1 MSGTVFVDTVT
12 GDLKYQGTTSTPGI
26 LANSAGNIPLV
37 PMILT
42 NGIVHGIA
50 YANLNTF
57 TPIGSIN
64 FDPSIYFG
72 GNSKITRTIVFKALL
87 SNSIGVTGEIKLY
100 NLSLGADVTGSLLSS
115 DDVSPIEYTATLTVG
130 GNIPDSD
137 NLYEV
142 QFRISAPISPLFGDY
157 ALCNFAA
164 ITVSYT

>member
-1 MSGTVFVDTVT
+1 MAEIFIDNAT
-12 GDLKYQGTTSTPGI
+12 GELKYQGTSGTPGI
-26 LANSAGNIPLV
+26 LADSAGNIPLV
-37 PMILT
+37 PMFFN
-42 NGIVHGIA
+42 NGIVSGVA

-64 FDPSIYFG
+64 FDPSSFFE
-72 GNSKITRTIVFKALL
+72 GNSKITRTIVFRALL

-100 NLSLGADVTGSLLSS
+100 NLTLGADVTGSLLSS

-142 QFRISAPISPLFGDY
+142 QFRISDPTPPLFGDY